1 MPKAPQNK
9 GKQEKKVIHP
19 YSRKAAQLAREGHKQ
34 DRKEKSKNEKALKLS
49 IIGEKLQWFQSHLNP
64 DKMEYTKKEACE
76 LIESYLH
83 RFDSELEQIEL
94 HNCIK
99 GRQARQHSSR
109 ETIIKQTIERER
121 RLYSGYG
128 MEIPDIVNTK
138 HLKTF
143 SCIEQDSGA
152 RSPGEWDLDLKK
164 LPNIKM
170 RKFSVSESLLK
181 SERDLSTE
189 DAKDVEKLESTDR
202 SSPESADSESN

>member
-34 DRKEKSKNEKALKLS
+34 DRKEKLQNEKALKLS
-49 IIGEKLQWFQSHLNP
+49 IIREKLQWFQSHLNP
-64 DKMEYTKKEACE
+64 DKTEYTKQEACE

-99 GRQARQHSSR
+99 GRQARQHGSR
-109 ETIIKQTIERER
+109 ETVVKQTIERER
-121 RLYSGYG
+121 RLYNGYG

-143 SCIEQDSGA
+143 
-152 RSPGEWDLDLKK
+152 REWDLDLKK

-170 RKFSVSESLLK
+170 RKFSVSDSLLK
-181 SERDLSTE
+181 SEIDISTE
-189 DAKDVEKLESTDR
+189 EAKHEDNLESADR
-202 SSPESADSESN
+202 SSPESVDSESD

>member
-1 MPKAPQNK
+1 MAAARLMLIPKAPQNK

-34 DRKEKSKNEKALKLS
+34 DRKEKLQNEKALKLS
-49 IIGEKLQWFQSHLNP
+49 IIREKLQWFQSHLNP
-64 DKMEYTKKEACE
+64 DKTEYTKQEACE

-99 GRQARQHSSR
+99 GRQARQHGSR
-109 ETIIKQTIERER
+109 ETVVKQTIERER
-121 RLYSGYG
+121 RLYNGYG

-143 SCIEQDSGA
+143 
-152 RSPGEWDLDLKK
+152 REWDLDLKK

-170 RKFSVSESLLK
+170 RKFSVSDSLLK
-181 SERDLSTE
+181 SEIDISTE
-189 DAKDVEKLESTDR
+189 EAKHEDNLESADR
-202 SSPESADSESN
+202 SSPESVDSESD